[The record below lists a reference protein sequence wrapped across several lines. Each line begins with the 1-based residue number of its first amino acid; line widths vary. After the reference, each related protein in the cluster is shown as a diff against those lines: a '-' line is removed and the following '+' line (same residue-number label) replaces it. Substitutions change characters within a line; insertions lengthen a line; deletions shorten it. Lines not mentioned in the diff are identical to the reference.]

1 LTSDTHAQEH
11 EITRLLEK
19 WFFVGLAL
27 THLSLPTSDFLWS
40 PKEYRIF
47 YWVPEMGQI
56 PAKIIIVEIPSR
68 KEISTKSRHLVSDV
82 SDNAC
87 DVWTALLG
95 DCTVY

>member
-1 LTSDTHAQEH
+1 MHKNMKLQGCLKSG
-11 EITRLLEK
+11 
-19 WFFVGLAL
+19 FFVGLAL
-27 THLSLPTSDFLWS
+27 THLSLPTSDFSWS
-40 PKEYRIF
+40 PKEYRIV

-95 DCTVY
+95 DCTVN